1 MQIQISWQPTD
12 LDLHCLQRQGIFGFS
27 WTRVNIR
34 VGFVPM
40 GHICRVNREVPLEYV
55 NSECRDQPE
64 HPRSLFGTF
73 DVHLQTRFILYKIA
87 MGSKGSDVT
96 SGTYPFR
103 ISFQTHLR
111 LDIMFISMT
120 TNLHLEDYCVIGLY
134 SYLVQS
140 LYHCIFMFK
149 AHYFLLK
156 MQCFAT
162 YAK

>member
-27 WTRVNIR
+27 RTRVNIR
-34 VGFVPM
+34 AGFVPM

-111 LDIMFISMT
+111 LDIYVHQHDDESSFRRLLCNRFILVPGAVTVS
-120 TNLHLEDYCVIGLY
+120 LHLYV
-134 SYLVQS
+134 
-140 LYHCIFMFK
+140 
-149 AHYFLLK
+149 
-156 MQCFAT
+156 
-162 YAK
+162 